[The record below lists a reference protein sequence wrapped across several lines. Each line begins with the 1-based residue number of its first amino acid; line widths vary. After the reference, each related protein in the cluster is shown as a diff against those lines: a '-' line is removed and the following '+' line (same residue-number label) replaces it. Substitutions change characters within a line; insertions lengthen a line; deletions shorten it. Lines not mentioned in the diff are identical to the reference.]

1 MKIGVLAN
9 YLDTRKDFRDLLDLL
24 SQDHH
29 IVAFVQ
35 KSDVQKMG
43 KLLPAVTVIPIQ
55 ALTGISR
62 IIQLLWQYTYL
73 VFGKLPASGYNYY
86 LTEHIKL
93 SNSSNKKWARIIQ
106 SSLLSLSKITPQII
120 SYDQFLDLVSE
131 LKKSF
136 LIDTDIDMFLCFT
149 EISNDFIFAKI
160 IQENKPVWTY
170 VYSWDHACKMKTFS
184 KRTNYLVWNEGI
196 KEDLIKLQHIKAEK
210 IKIWGATQFA
220 PIEKFI
226 SHEANRTEKLP
237 YNFQY
242 IYFGFAT
249 GYNAL
254 ARQEVKYCHQIA
266 THLKTI
272 LPDWK
277 LVIRPY
283 PFQKNKNIY
292 ASLTTLPNVIFEEST
307 LSDDKFLKIKHAK
320 AFLHFGTTM
329 GYEAIYFDTPS
340 YLLDIA
346 DQKKDPLL
354 HGFVHQYQND
364 KYLNT
369 SDSLVIKSYDE
380 LINIFENFARGQFRH
395 CPNPK
400 IRSDTPL
407 HSLPVLAEN
416 LMSIIAINNTNLL
429 AL

>member
-1 MKIGVLAN
+1 MKIGILAN
-9 YLDTRKDFRDLLDLL
+9 YLDTRKDLHDLLDLL

-35 KSDVQKMG
+35 KSDVQKME

-73 VFGKLPASGYNYY
+73 VFGKLPASSYNYY

-120 SYDQFLDLVSE
+120 SYDQYLDLVSE
-131 LKKSF
+131 LKKSL
-136 LIDTDIDMFLCFT
+136 LIDTDIDIFLCFT

-220 PIEKFI
+220 SIAKFI
-226 SHEANRTEKLP
+226 SHESNCTEKLP
-237 YNFQY
+237 YNFSY

-249 GYNAL
+249 GYDVL
-254 ARQEVKYCHQIA
+254 ARQEVTYCHQIA

-277 LVIRPY
+277 LVLRPY
-283 PFQKNKNIY
+283 PFQKNQNIY
-292 ASLTTLPNVIFEEST
+292 TSLTTLPNVIFDEST
-307 LSDDKFLKIKHAK
+307 LSNDKFLKIKHAK

-346 DQKKDPLL
+346 DQKKDALL

-369 SDSLVIKSYDE
+369 TDSLAIKSYNE
-380 LINIFENFARGQFRH
+380 LIIIFENFAKRQPGH
-395 CPNPK
+395 YSNPK
-400 IRSDTPL
+400 LRSDTPL
-407 HSLPVLAEN
+407 HSLPVLAGN